1 MLACFR
7 VQPPTMRTTRKH
19 SAEVLIAQ
27 SRTQHDI
34 TNDHTF
40 TMPRFSSIELPRLF
54 ERSRSGALPAAF
66 RLGRALQPSPPF
78 GRSRLTL
85 RRKAFLHGPWHGDRI
100 AFACAPGLRAPK
112 HASGGAAPLA
122 RPFQLASLPVASMIA
137 LRSFCRRT
145 RRSCARVP
153 ERAEGRSRSSLALT
167 FPELLNLQEYFL
179 LSLFEAQR
187 VKTFSIL
194 SPHYA

>member
-100 AFACAPGLRAPK
+100 AFACAPGLRAP
-112 HASGGAAPLA
+112 AARKRGSCSTRATFPA
-122 RPFQLASLPVASMIA
+122 RQSLRRIHDRAAKLLP
-137 LRSFCRRT
+137 RT
-145 RRSCARVP
+145 RRSCARVQ

-167 FPELLNLQEYFL
+167 FPDLLNLQEYFL
-179 LSLFEAQR
+179 LLLFEAQR